1 MKTDRPEA
9 LSRVPEAP
17 IPLLGSAGAGAE
29 ISGGG
34 SEVSQVDGS
43 SGSGQDGE
51 EFDRS
56 STDRLLEFDEMRTT
70 FLHAVS
76 HDLRGPVT
84 AILGAASTIERFDPP
99 DEERAA
105 FVSSIRRN
113 AEKLR
118 RLLNDLLDLDR
129 MDRGILPLDLEPAN
143 LNSLIATT
151 IETADLPADR
161 SVTVD
166 VRLAEA
172 TVDVSKV
179 ERILENLLTNAVRHT
194 RADVPI
200 WVRVEAADGGVVM
213 TVEDAGPGVAPE
225 DRATLFE
232 PFHQGLDAAT
242 RGAGAGIGLSLVA
255 RFAEMHRGRAWVEE
269 RPGGGASFKVFLSNA
284 DRASGSPPTA
294 RPA

>member
-1 MKTDRPEA
+1 M
-9 LSRVPEAP
+9 
-17 IPLLGSAGAGAE
+17 
-29 ISGGG
+29 
-34 SEVSQVDGS
+34 SQVEGAP
-43 SGSGQDGE
+43 GPGE
-51 EFDRS
+51 EDVERS
-56 STDRLLEFDEMRTT
+56 TADRLLEFDEMRTT

-99 DEERAA
+99 AEERAA

-129 MDRGILPLDLEPAN
+129 MDRGILPLDLEPVDLKA
-143 LNSLIATT
+143 LIATT

-166 VRLAEA
+166 VQLAEA
-172 TVDVSKV
+172 TVDASKV

-200 WVRVEAADGGVVM
+200 WVRVQAADGGILLA
-213 TVEDAGPGVAPE
+213 VEDAGPGVAPE
-225 DRATLFE
+225 DRTSLFE
-232 PFHQGLDAAT
+232 PFQQGLDAAT
-242 RGAGAGIGLSLVA
+242 QGAGAGIGLSLVA
-255 RFAEMHRGRAWVEE
+255 RFAEMHGGRAWVEE

-284 DRASGSPPTA
+284 DRASANPPTA